1 MLQEEKRKLLWRCR
15 RGMLELDLILA
26 PFVQNKIE
34 SLSEELQQRFVNL
47 LKLDD
52 PVLFGWLMGH
62 EQVDQPEYIELVSII
77 RSKTQS
83 T

>member
-15 RGMLELDLILA
+15 RGMLELDLILE

-77 RSKTQS
+77 RSNIHV
-83 T
+83 